1 MIYIPIINA
10 LYFQALEKLLDSPI
24 ASTVEYRYGDDN
36 NGRFI
41 FPSIS
46 ICPKKFNQAF
56 GPKLIQA
63 CSNSTI
69 YQSAQHA
76 MEMCAGFLTDI
87 HDIVDLIDFDIDQ
100 LISMI
105 IVGEFRASSIFFFQF
120 CSFIFEYTICLK
132 ICLEIYFL
140 P

>member
-1 MIYIPIINA
+1 MNCDLHTYYKCGSS

-24 ASTVEYRYGDDN
+24 SSTVEYRYGDDN
-36 NGRFI
+36 NGHFI

-46 ICPKKFNQAF
+46 ICPKDFNQAF
-56 GPKLIQA
+56 GPKLIKA

-69 YQSAQHA
+69 YQSAQVA

-87 HDIVDLIDFDIDQ
+87 HDIVDLIDFDINQ

-105 IVGEFRASSIFFFQF
+105 IVGEFRASIFQF
-120 CSFIFEYTICLK
+120 RSFR
-132 ICLEIYFL
+132 
-140 P
+140 

>member
-1 MIYIPIINA
+1 MIYILIINA

-76 MEMCAGFLTDI
+76 MEMCAGFLTNI
-87 HDIVDLIDFDIDQ
+87 HDIVDLIDFDIGQ

-105 IVGEFRASSIFFFQF
+105 IVGEFRASSIFFFNFAPLYLNTQ
-120 CSFIFEYTICLK
+120 SV
-132 ICLEIYFL
+132 
-140 P
+140 